1 MKIGTFYGISIGT
14 GDPELITL
22 KGLRLLQQASVV
34 AFPQG
39 KNHQEGIAES
49 IIKIY
54 LLANQEKLPLFF
66 PYVTDVSTLMKA
78 WEEAA
83 VKVWEYLKMGKDVA
97 FACEGDVSFYSTFT
111 YLAHTLHKLQP
122 NLKIE
127 RIPGVS
133 SPMVAASALGLP
145 LTIQHQKLVVLPAIY
160 TIKELEEVLNWAE
173 VIVLLKV
180 SSVYAQV
187 WKVLQ
192 KNNLFMSA
200 WIVEKASF
208 SEQVIYKNLQ
218 DFPTLNLSYFSVLI
232 IHNYSKI
239 SNY

>member
-1 MKIGTFYGISIGT
+1 MKIGTLYGISIGT
-14 GDPELITL
+14 GDHELITL

-39 KNHQEGIAES
+39 KNDQEGLAES

-54 LLANQEKLPLFF
+54 LQANQEKLPLYF
-66 PYVTDVSTLMKA
+66 PYVTDASILNKA

-83 VKVWEYLKMGKDVA
+83 LKVWEYLKMGKDVA

-111 YLAHTLHKLQP
+111 YLAHTLQKLQP
-122 NLKIE
+122 DLNIE

-180 SSVYAQV
+180 SSVYTQV

-192 KNNLFMSA
+192 KNNLFKSA